1 MVFCHFRPSEITAP
15 SAVQMQRETGER
27 ARARARAKARAREDE
42 MTNCLRVTRFIML
55 APIARNTLRSFR
67 GVIHRGIIANAYC
80 GSAEASELA
89 ARKFRDARDITWPSL
104 FLAAP
109 LPYLFILPPPPHSLF
124 LVSIS
129 IFSSSLSSAG
139 K

>member
-1 MVFCHFRPSEITAP
+1 
-15 SAVQMQRETGER
+15 
-27 ARARARAKARAREDE
+27 
-42 MTNCLRVTRFIML
+42 ML

-109 LPYLFILPPPPHSLF
+109 LPYLFILPPPPPL
-124 LVSIS
+124 
-129 IFSSSLSSAG
+129 SLSRLDFNFLLVPFFRREIIATGDRSALMYAER
-139 K
+139 